1 MAYLTRAEKIKAIFA
16 FPEARMRRLC
26 LRNLFVWAPKGYQAG
41 FFLITK
47 HLRGLRAKGLP
58 LIAKEVISEKDPEAY
73 HDLPED
79 PEFVVRLKY
88 LQYIRREELR
98 ICEAMDEKGR
108 TIIERFNSTHESN

>member
-16 FPEARMRRLC
+16 F
-26 LRNLFVWAPKGYQAG
+26 
-41 FFLITK
+41 
-47 HLRGLRAKGLP
+47 
-58 LIAKEVISEKDPEAY
+58 PEAY

-88 LQYIRREELR
+88 LQYNRREELR